1 MTERVIVRSS
11 APLLA
16 AAGISLT
23 AFFLMTMQDALAK
36 DVVSRVP
43 GWIILM
49 VRSVTVV
56 VAIMIFSGRKAASGV
71 MRSHS
76 KAELTLRSII
86 ILAAWLCFYLA
97 AETLAFGQ
105 LITLYFVAP
114 VFVALLS
121 GPILREPLAPAQW
134 LPVCLGLAGVMI
146 ASDMP
151 TLHVTIPVLLALAA
165 ALLWS
170 VSLVMLRRMAAKDSP
185 LVQVFYTNLV
195 FAAATAPALAWV
207 PYQVPARDT
216 CLMILSG
223 VLGGLGQYAL
233 YCAAKRAPAHLV
245 ATLEYTALVFA
256 FLIGFVAFSEV
267 PSLSVVLG
275 AAIILVSGVLMV
287 ALERR
292 RGELPVVKL

>member
-1 MTERVIVRSS
+1 MSERLVVRSS
-11 APLLA
+11 VPLLA
-16 AAGISLT
+16 AAGISLS
-23 AFFLMTMQDALAK
+23 AFFLMTVQDALAK

-43 GWIILM
+43 GWTILL
-49 VRSVTVV
+49 VRSLTVV
-56 VAIMIFSGRKAASGV
+56 AVIMIFSRRSSTSGV
-71 MRSHS
+71 LRSHS
-76 KAELTLRSII
+76 KAELTLRSMI
-86 ILAAWLCFYLA
+86 ILSAWLCFYLA

-114 VFVALLS
+114 VFVALMS

-134 LPVCLGLAGVMI
+134 LPVGLGLAGVMI

-151 TLHVTIPVLLALAA
+151 TLNVTTPVLLALAA
-165 ALLWS
+165 AMLWS

-195 FAAATAPALAWV
+195 FAAATAPTLAWV
-207 PYQVPARDT
+207 PYPAGARDT
-216 CLMILSG
+216 CLMIFSG

-233 YCAAKRAPAHLV
+233 YSAAKRAPAHLV

-256 FLIGFVAFSEV
+256 FLVGFVAFSEI
-267 PSLSVVLG
+267 PSTSVVLG

-292 RGELPVVKL
+292 RVDLPVVKL